1 MLRLLLSLLV
11 VLFAGRPMQAQDDI
25 VLYSLSYS
33 PDGDYVAGVGNR
45 VVVWDGE
52 TAQIVANIGLYLGSS
67 DSLLLDAVWSPDGDR
82 LAVAGTDR
90 KIRVL
95 DFSDNAQ
102 PLGAQLAEFEL
113 MTFLGVRSIGWSPDG
128 GLIAIGGDETSPK
141 MEFWDA
147 STYEFIRATPYSVFA
162 YRMAWHPD
170 PQRNLLAVTDGY
182 FDGAQLVNTS
192 ENAPRSDTIL
202 CGDCAPD
209 AIALPLAWN
218 SDGSLIA
225 IGHTNGQIF
234 VVHAESDTVLTSM
247 QAGPGVY
254 RIAWTND
261 DQYVLSLS
269 RAGLQVWDST
279 TGSLLNEPA
288 KIEAGV
294 FALNPVNN
302 QIFVFY
308 NGADVG
314 EIVELSTLIESTPSP
329 PLTLTPTPQK

>member
-11 VLFAGRPMQAQDDI
+11 VLFAGRPTQAQDDI

-90 KIRVL
+90 KIRIL
-95 DFSDNAQ
+95 DFSEDAQ
-102 PLGAQLAEFEL
+102 PLGALLDEFEM

-128 GLIAIGGDETSPK
+128 SLIAIGGDETSPK

-162 YRMAWHPD
+162 YQMAWHPD

-182 FDGAQLVNTS
+182 FDGAQLVNAA
-192 ENAPRSDTIL
+192 ENAPRNDTIL

-218 SDGSLIA
+218 SDGSLLA
-225 IGHTNGQIF
+225 IGHTNGEIF
-234 VVHAESDTVLTSM
+234 VVHAESDTVLTNM
-247 QAGPGVY
+247 QAGAGVY

-261 DQYVLSLS
+261 DQSLISVS
-269 RAGLQVWDST
+269 RAGLHVWDSM
-279 TGSLLNEPA
+279 TGRLLNDPTT
-288 KIEAGV
+288 IEAGV

-308 NGADVG
+308 NGSDVG
-314 EIVELSTLIESTPSP
+314 EIVELSTLIEPTP
-329 PLTLTPTPQK
+329 LMAATFTPTQEK